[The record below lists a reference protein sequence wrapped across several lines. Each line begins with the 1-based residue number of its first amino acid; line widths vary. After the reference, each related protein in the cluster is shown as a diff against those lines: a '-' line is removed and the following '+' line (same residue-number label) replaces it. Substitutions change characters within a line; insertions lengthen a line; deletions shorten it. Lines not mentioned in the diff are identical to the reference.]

1 MRERREEGAKVTTSL
16 WAVLACAWSWC
27 PGGCVCVCVCEC
39 VSVCLGVLVV
49 VCAGTHMCVLP
60 ILCLPPQDT
69 PEE

>member
-1 MRERREEGAKVTTSL
+1 MREEGGRGKGHHFTVGSL
-16 WAVLACAWSWC
+16 SLCLVLVSWWL
-27 PGGCVCVCVCEC
+27 CVCVCEC